1 MKFWEDQSEYTHKY
15 KKKELGAVFSRCP
28 ERLFPMALELGAGD
42 GFQATLLTRYV
53 SKLISTELNPDI
65 LKNKNTE
72 SIEYR
77 VCDAEEAVNMF
88 DKKQF
93 DLIFSSNLLEH
104 LHDPSRALS
113 GIHGLLKDDGV
124 TIHIMPNPFWKFC
137 HLLLY
142 ILNRCFIAFERI
154 AKKGRFAG
162 APEEGS
168 RSEKRNT
175 RRPLIHRMFTLKPH
189 GASDG
194 NIREFFAFTK
204 SRWKKEFE
212 KAGLELIRIAKGP
225 VHSGYGFGLDCL
237 RDIMERIGFSS
248 EYIYVAI
255 KKRQSSFYR
264 KYFDKM

>member
-72 SIEYR
+72 SIEHR

-124 TIHIMPNPFWKFC
+124 TIHIMPNPFWKLC
-137 HLLLY
+137 HMLFY
-142 ILNRCFIAFERI
+142 IPNRCLIALERMLNN
-154 AKKGRFAG
+154 KPMRK
-162 APEEGS
+162 S
-168 RSEKRNT
+168 NLSKTRSTQKSLT
-175 RRPLIHRMFTLKPH
+175 HRLLTLKPH
-189 GASDG
+189 GASKG
-194 NIREFFAFTK
+194 NIEEFLKFTK
-204 SRWKKEFE
+204 SRWVKEFE
-212 KAGLELIRIAKGP
+212 KANLELISIIKGP
-225 VHSGYGFGLDCL
+225 VHSGYGLGLDGL
-237 RDIMERIGFSS
+237 RKFMEKIGFSS
-248 EYIYVAI
+248 EYVYIAI
-255 KKRQSSFYR
+255 KKGR
-264 KYFDKM
+264 KSPYKEHFELKA